1 MSAKGDVKRIY
12 NVITDNENGESALVM
27 AHNIVVNNSTHLF
40 NTVRR
45 NRQTSTNGDSRIETF
60 VLSQQ
65 ITKKAVLV
73 FDLVLFMYLV
83 GCYSLTRALY
93 TVTLITVP
101 RPHRSK
107 PPPFTVP
114 PK

>member
-12 NVITDNENGESALVM
+12 IVITNNETVESALVM

-40 NTVRR
+40 YTLRK
-45 NRQTSTNGDSRIETF
+45 NRQTSTYGNSRTETF

-65 ITKKAVLV
+65 ITEKVVLV

-83 GCYSLTRALY
+83 GCYSLARALY

-107 PPPFTVP
+107 PPPCTVP